1 VFKETAMQV
10 AKLQEDMEARG
21 KAAIVEME
29 EAVTTALAGKV
40 DRAAKHGKNPGTS
53 RVSGKIYGVDLRQL
67 RSQN

>member
-1 VFKETAMQV
+1 MFKETAMQV

-53 RVSGKIYGVDLRQL
+53 RG
-67 RSQN
+67 